1 MRDGW
6 LSDTEKDLRFAL
18 RLFRRAPLRTAAA
31 IITIALAIG
40 ANTAIF
46 SAVNAVILRPLPYP
60 HPEQLY
66 LLAEENPERGWHRG
80 MVSTANYLDWRDGVT
95 AFENIAA
102 YDYSA
107 TSETLS
113 GLGDSRRIHVVEATG
128 NLFATLG
135 ARVQIGRTLED
146 AETWKSA
153 PATLVLSDAMWTREF
168 GRDPSVIGRR
178 ITLDGESYQIVGVM
192 PRSFSFPYEQVD
204 GWVSFRWDPS
214 VRSKEMW
221 RRERWLRVVGRL
233 RAGAS
238 PTLASA
244 QLEAVASRLAHDFP
258 VTNTRA
264 GASITPLHDYLVRDV
279 RTPLLV
285 LLGAVAV
292 LLLIACANVAN
303 LLLVQASERQRE
315 IVLRLA
321 LGANR
326 RRLVRQSMTES
337 LLLSAIG
344 AICGLAL
351 GWSGARILLRLL
363 PSGLLHIESFGIDAE
378 VAFLVALVAGATGL
392 LFGVAPLLWIQRR
405 NAAEVLKETARS
417 GTASRG
423 SRRFADLLAVAEVGL
438 ALLMS
443 VGAALL
449 VGSARRLASVDPGFD
464 SRGVLMTGY
473 ALYSHAYDSATHR
486 QTFHDEVLTRV
497 RRLPG
502 VTHAAFGSTPL
513 EPNLFRSGVVIHG
526 RPSPPSVEP
535 ARMYGSPDWLATLG
549 IPLRA
554 GRFYTDDDRRDE
566 SRIVVNE
573 TFARMFFPGEDPIGQ
588 HIAFTKREY
597 GPPLYTIIGVIG
609 DVRETSLME
618 PPGPVVVDQF
628 TAFGAPTLLVRS
640 QGDPTAITAELRR
653 IVRDMDPQITLGR
666 VQPLDVLRDE
676 EMARTRFFASLL
688 FGFAAIGLL
697 LAAVWLYGVLAQL
710 ARGRA
715 REMGIRIALG
725 ARPAQVQW
733 IVARHAAV
741 IVGLGIVA
749 GTAVAL
755 MATRVLASL
764 LFGLAPDDP
773 IVFAVA
779 VVLLVITGAIAA
791 YVPAWR
797 ASTVDPMQVLRSE

>member
-192 PRSFSFPYEQVD
+192 PRSFAFPYEQVD

-264 GASITPLHDYLVRDV
+264 GASITPLHDYLVGDV

-449 VGSARRLASVDPGFD
+449 V
-464 SRGVLMTGY
+464 
-473 ALYSHAYDSATHR
+473 
-486 QTFHDEVLTRV
+486 
-497 RRLPG
+497 
-502 VTHAAFGSTPL
+502 
-513 EPNLFRSGVVIHG
+513 
-526 RPSPPSVEP
+526 
-535 ARMYGSPDWLATLG
+535 
-549 IPLRA
+549 
-554 GRFYTDDDRRDE
+554 
-566 SRIVVNE
+566 
-573 TFARMFFPGEDPIGQ
+573 
-588 HIAFTKREY
+588 
-597 GPPLYTIIGVIG
+597 
-609 DVRETSLME
+609 
-618 PPGPVVVDQF
+618 
-628 TAFGAPTLLVRS
+628 
-640 QGDPTAITAELRR
+640 
-653 IVRDMDPQITLGR
+653 
-666 VQPLDVLRDE
+666 
-676 EMARTRFFASLL
+676 
-688 FGFAAIGLL
+688 
-697 LAAVWLYGVLAQL
+697 
-710 ARGRA
+710 
-715 REMGIRIALG
+715 
-725 ARPAQVQW
+725 
-733 IVARHAAV
+733 
-741 IVGLGIVA
+741 
-749 GTAVAL
+749 
-755 MATRVLASL
+755 
-764 LFGLAPDDP
+764 
-773 IVFAVA
+773 
-779 VVLLVITGAIAA
+779 
-791 YVPAWR
+791 
-797 ASTVDPMQVLRSE
+797 

>member
-1 MRDGW
+1 MRGRW
-6 LSDTEKDLRFAL
+6 LADIGNDLRFAL
-18 RLFRRAPLRTAAA
+18 RLFRRAPLGTAAA

-46 SAVNAVILRPLPYP
+46 SAVDAVILRPLPYP
-60 HPEQLY
+60 HPDRLY

-80 MVSTANYLDWRDGVT
+80 MVSTANYLDWRDGIS
-95 AFENIAA
+95 AFDNIAA

-113 GLGDSRRIHVVEATG
+113 GLGDSRRMRVVEATG

-135 ARVQIGRTLED
+135 VRAQIGRTLED
-146 AETWKSA
+146 EETWKSA
-153 PATLVLSDAMWTREF
+153 RATLVLSDAMWTREF
-168 GRDPSVIGRR
+168 GRDPSVIGRP
-178 ITLDGESYQIVGVM
+178 ITLDGERYVIVGVM
-192 PRSFSFPYEQVD
+192 PRSFAFPYEQVD
-204 GWVSFRWDPS
+204 GWVPFRWEPS

-233 RAGAS
+233 RAGT
-238 PTLASA
+238 PLGLASA
-244 QLEAVASRLAHDFP
+244 QLEAVASRLARDYP
-258 VTNTRA
+258 VTNAHA
-264 GASITPLHDYLVRDV
+264 GASITPLHDYLIGDV
-279 RTPLLV
+279 RTALLV
-285 LLGAVAV
+285 LLGAVTV

-321 LGANR
+321 LGADR
-326 RRLVRQSMTES
+326 RRLVRQSITES

-344 AICGLAL
+344 AMCGVAL
-351 GWSGARILLRLL
+351 GWSGAHVLLRLL
-363 PSGLLHIESFGIDAE
+363 PHGLLHIESLAVNNE
-378 VAFLVALVAGATGL
+378 VAVFVAVITAATGL
-392 LFGVAPLLWIQRR
+392 LFGVAPSVWIQRR
-405 NAAEVLKETARS
+405 NVAGVLKETSRS
-417 GTASRG
+417 GTGSRG
-423 SRRFADLLAVAEVGL
+423 ARRFADLLAAGEVAL

-449 VGSARRLASVDPGFD
+449 VASARRLANVDPGFD
-464 SRGVLMTGY
+464 SHGVLMTSY
-473 ALYSHAYDSATHR
+473 SLYSHAYDSASHR
-486 QTFHDEVLTRV
+486 QAFHDELLTRV
-497 RRLPG
+497 RQLPG

-573 TFARMFFPGEDPIGQ
+573 TFARMFFPGENPIGQ
-588 HIAFTKREY
+588 QIAFTKREY
-597 GPPLYTIIGVIG
+597 GPPRYTIIGVIG
-609 DVRETSLME
+609 DVHETSLMQ

-628 TAFGAPTLLVRS
+628 GAFGAPTLLVRS
-640 QGDPTAITAELRR
+640 RGDPTALTPALRR
-653 IVRDMDPQITLGR
+653 ILRDMDPEVTLGR
-666 VQPLDVLRDE
+666 AQPMDVLRE
-676 EMARTRFFASLL
+676 EAMARTRFFASLL
-688 FGFAAIGLL
+688 FTFAAIGLI
-697 LAAVWLYGVLAQL
+697 LAAIGLYGVLAQL

-733 IVARHAAV
+733 IVARHAAA
-741 IVGLGIVA
+741 IVGIGILA
-749 GTAVAL
+749 GSIVAL
-755 MATRVLASL
+755 MVTRVLASL
-764 LFGLAPDDP
+764 LFGLAPHDP
-773 IVFAVA
+773 RVLAVA
-779 VVLLVITGAIAA
+779 AALLAITGAVAA
-791 YVPAWR
+791 CVPAWR
-797 ASTVDPMQVLRSE
+797 ASTVDPMHVLRSE